1 MPPGMMRLGRG
12 TECGGVPEVGEDAD
26 RGGRGFSAQAQGEP
40 AGWLR
45 QGGYDRGSNDRCAL
59 ELIQGAKA
67 RSEGG
72 VRGDGTEA
80 ELGRYEIMAVGSRGR
95 IGVLVAPPLD

>member
-1 MPPGMMRLGRG
+1 MAEVSRLRRRG
-12 TECGGVPEVGEDAD
+12 SQQDGYAREDTT
-26 RGGRGFSAQAQGEP
+26 G
-40 AGWLR
+40 
-45 QGGYDRGSNDRCAL
+45 GSNDRCAL